1 MILRDNNVLCGNIK
15 GEMFIYNI
23 KENSIVFLNINIPD
37 NNQFNDISSLV
48 KIN

>member
-1 MILRDNNVLCGNIK
+1 MIDTIK
-15 GEMFIYNI
+15 IYTMISKDIYYTI